1 VYRSVVQFNLRSSP
15 YVDLNC
21 VSNEF
26 EVDGVRVRCSDG
38 AVTIEFEVVGES
50 PEVVNELGRVRSEL
64 FAHAISLIQGRGFGT
79 CNLVISPPSK
89 IPQTTN
95 EDGAI
100 RLSYNVTERIS
111 LIIKEEKSID
121 EPRIK
126 KTIELMSKLW
136 DAVQNPN
143 TNERAKD
150 LLRVVKWW
158 VSGSLDEDP
167 LDRFLKFFIAFELLA
182 SLKGYKGKNKEKGK
196 KRKNK
201 DHEEESGG
209 SWVEDFCKKY
219 GLTCKFEGKRVNKVR
234 NSIMHEP
241 GEKREE
247 AEGVARRHADE
258 FGREVLKAIRRAL
271 SEELG
276 VGMD

>member
-1 VYRSVVQFNLRSSP
+1 VYKSVVRFNLRSSP

-38 AVTIEFEVVGES
+38 VVTIEFEVVGES

-64 FAHAISLIQGRGFGT
+64 FAYAISLIQGRGFGT

-89 IPQTTN
+89 VPQTTS

-126 KTIELMSKLW
+126 KTIELMSKLG
-136 DAVQNPN
+136 DALRNPS
-143 TNERAKD
+143 TSKRAEE

-158 VSGSLDEDP
+158 VSGGLDEDP

-182 SLKGYKGKNKEKGK
+182 SLMGYKGKNKEKGK
-196 KRKNK
+196 KGKNE
-201 DHEEESGG
+201 DHEEESGS
-209 SWVEDFCKKY
+209 SWVEEFCKKY
-219 GLTCKFEGKRVNKVR
+219 GLTCKFEGKGVNKVR
-234 NSIMHEP
+234 NLIMHEP
-241 GEKREE
+241 GKKREE
-247 AEGVARRHADE
+247 AEEVARKHADE
-258 FGREVLKAIRRAL
+258 FGREVLKAIWRVL

-276 VGMD
+276 ISV

>member
-1 VYRSVVQFNLRSSP
+1 MYKSVVRFNLRSSP

-50 PEVVNELGRVRSEL
+50 PEVVNELGKVRSEL
-64 FAHAISLIQGRGFGT
+64 FVYATSLIQGRGFGT

-89 IPQTTN
+89 VPQTTN

-121 EPRIK
+121 ESYIR
-126 KTIELMSKLW
+126 KTIELMSKLG
-136 DAVQNPN
+136 DALRNPS
-143 TNERAKD
+143 TSKRAEE

-196 KRKNK
+196 KGKN
-201 DHEEESGG
+201 HEEESGG
-209 SWVEDFCKKY
+209 SWVEEFCKKY

-241 GEKREE
+241 GEERDRAEE
-247 AEGVARRHADE
+247 IARKHADE
-258 FGREVLKAIRRAL
+258 FGRDVLKAIKRAL
-271 SEELG
+271 SEELSIG
-276 VGMD
+276 V